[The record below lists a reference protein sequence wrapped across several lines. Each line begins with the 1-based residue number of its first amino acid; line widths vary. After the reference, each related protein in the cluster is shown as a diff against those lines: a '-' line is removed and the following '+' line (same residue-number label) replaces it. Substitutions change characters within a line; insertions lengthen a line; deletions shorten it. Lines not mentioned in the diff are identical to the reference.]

1 MWMIVSSVLRR
12 RGGNAGDNRERV
24 VAPRYPRRRLVR
36 RIRQGMLVAGT
47 LYLTTVAINVYTL
60 IGHGLSQL
68 RDINAWVQALLLPS
82 VLTDQTT
89 PGVVVALFIGL
100 LALLLAGA
108 LWATADLRVER
119 RIMKRQLRALAHKAS
134 APGRPERASL
144 LIIPI
149 ERPTEWSRAALT
161 KDVTRIGR
169 GSSNDVVLGD
179 PTVSRDELAILR
191 DAAAWRMERQRGA
204 ADLYLN
210 GAAGDRGT
218 LRHGDQLVSGH
229 TVMRFELPEPVDGKP
244 MADATPQLTVHWPGG
259 SFDAPLRDA
268 TITLGRAPDR
278 GIVVPSDLVSLHHA
292 ILQRI
297 ADGNYQIVDDESRNG
312 LWVDGKAAQRHTLR
326 DQDVVTIGAALG
338 GEAVTLQYTAPP
350 PAATDVPV
358 DMSLLV
364 TLVNRLDAE
373 RAAN

>member
-12 RGGNAGDNRERV
+12 RGGNAGDNRDRV
-24 VAPRYPRRRLVR
+24 AAPRYPRRRLVR

-100 LALLLAGA
+100 FALLLAGA
-108 LWATADLRVER
+108 LWAAADLRVER
-119 RIMKRQLRALAHKAS
+119 RIMKRQVRALAGKAS

-149 ERPTEWSRAALT
+149 ERPAEWSRAMLT

-169 GSSNDVVLGD
+169 GATNDVVLGD
-179 PTVSRDELAILR
+179 LAVSRHELTIFRDE
-191 DAAAWRMERQRGA
+191 AAWRARREPEA

-210 GAAGDRGT
+210 GITSDGGT
-218 LRHGDQLVSGH
+218 LRHGDQLIAGN
-229 TVMRFELPEPVDGKP
+229 TIMRFELPAVADGSLS
-244 MADATPQLTVHWPGG
+244 ADPAPRLTIRWSAGA
-259 SFDAPLRDA
+259 FEAPLRDA
-268 TITLGRAPDR
+268 TIKLGRALDR
-278 GIVVPSDLVSLHHA
+278 SIVVPSDIVSLHHA
-292 ILQRI
+292 VLHRI
-297 ADGNYQIVDDESRNG
+297 ADGNYEIVDDESLNG
-312 LWVDGKAAQRHTLR
+312 LRMDGKMTARHTLR
-326 DQDVVTIGAALG
+326 DQDEVTIGEASE
-338 GEAVTLQYTAPP
+338 GEVVTLHYSAPP
-350 PAATDVPV
+350 PIDTDV
-358 DMSLLV
+358 SS
-364 TLVNRLDAE
+364 T
-373 RAAN
+373 